1 MVDYCH
7 TPECLRHF
15 IISYFG
21 DTSSEVICDNC
32 GNCKAGLEKIDV
44 TLDAQK
50 VFSCVYRMRERF
62 GLNLVAQVLKGS
74 QDKKVHELRFD
85 QLSTF
90 GLMKERTLADIKLL
104 IQRFVATDYLALT
117 ESKFPVLTLK
127 PAAYPVLKGQEKV
140 WQAVPKP
147 ETEKAP
153 ADSGLFDKL
162 RKLRKEIATREHVP
176 PYVVFSDATLRDMCA
191 VQPKTLEEM
200 LEVKGIGEMKLARYG
215 EEFLACLIEN

>member
-1 MVDYCH
+1 M
-7 TPECLRHF
+7 T
-15 IISYFG
+15 
-21 DTSSEVICDNC
+21 CDNC

-50 VFSCVYRMRERF
+50 VFSCVYRMKERF

-90 GLMKERTLADIKLL
+90 GLMKERKLADIKLL

-140 WQAVPKP
+140 FQAVPKP
-147 ETEKAP
+147 
-153 ADSGLFDKL
+153 
-162 RKLRKEIATREHVP
+162 
-176 PYVVFSDATLRDMCA
+176 
-191 VQPKTLEEM
+191 
-200 LEVKGIGEMKLARYG
+200 
-215 EEFLACLIEN
+215 